1 MSYLYT
7 TFDSCIGDCYAHHND
22 HDCADH
28 PGPRAVK
35 IKEKCLGDGM
45 SFAWKTY
52 KNKNKNLCLVGS
64 LDGVDVYVY
73 FLGEA
78 NGEYGCVCC
87 CGIKSWRF
95 KKIVCQTSVSNCI
108 TEVLFHEL
116 THYVLCVSL
125 VGLLEGFYVYSLGE
139 ANGEYGCVCS
149 CGTKSW
155 RFKKIVCQTY
165 VFNCIT
171 EVLVHELT
179 RYVLCVPLVGLL
191 DGVGVCLDGFY
202 VYSLGEA
209 NGEYGCVCSYGIKS
223 WRFKK
228 IVCQTSVFNCITEVL
243 VHELTHYVLC
253 VSLVGLLEGFY
264 GVCLDG
270 IYVYSLG
277 EVNGE
282 YGCVCS
288 CGIKSW
294 RFKKIVVQT
303 SVFNCITEVLVHEL
317 THYVLCV
324 SLVGLLE
331 GFYVYSLGEVNGEYG
346 CVCSCGTKSW
356 RFKKIVCQTSVFNC
370 ITEVCSCGTKSW
382 RFKKIVCQ
390 TSVFNCV
397 LFFNLTF
404 FFLFNHSLPPC

>member
-73 FLGEA
+73 
-78 NGEYGCVCC
+78 
-87 CGIKSWRF
+87 
-95 KKIVCQTSVSNCI
+95 
-108 TEVLFHEL
+108 
-116 THYVLCVSL
+116 
-125 VGLLEGFYVYSLGE
+125 SLGE
-139 ANGEYGCVCS
+139 VNGEYGCVCS

-270 IYVYSLG
+270 FYVYSLG